1 MTRHIY
7 TVGQLNTYIYNLFD
21 NEPFLKEMQVVG
33 EVSNLSEPRSGHL
46 YFSLKDESGKIPVAM
61 FKGARGGLGAP
72 LSDGMKVVVTG
83 EVSVYTRGGYYQ
95 IIAKQIMPAGIGDL
109 HEQYEQLKRD
119 LAAKGMFDAAHKKP
133 IPKYALKIGV
143 ITAKSGAVIRD
154 IIRITKRRNPHVS
167 LLLYPV
173 LVQGEG
179 AALQIAEG
187 IAALDTLGLDVLIVG
202 RGGGSIEDLWAFNE
216 PVVAEAI
223 YACETPVV
231 SAVGHETDTTI
242 ADYVA
247 DKRAATP
254 SEAAE
259 LCVFD
264 YAQFTK
270 ELRTREQLYRRRIER
285 SLTDAKRQWNMQADK
300 LTLLH
305 PKKQLA
311 HKKEHLVALGRR
323 LSAGLDKSLERARH
337 TLALYSERLDGA
349 SPSNKFMS
357 GFAWLVDKDGR
368 NIKSIFDISSG
379 EEMTGCLADGKIIST
394 VTKTIGEV
402 SYGGK

>member
-1 MTRHIY
+1 MKRHIY

-61 FKGARGGLGAP
+61 FKGSRGGLGAP
-72 LSDGMKVVVTG
+72 LSDGMKVIVTG
-83 EVSVYTRGGYYQ
+83 EVTVYTRGGYYQ
-95 IIAKQIMPAGIGDL
+95 IIAKQIVPAGTGDL
-109 HEQYEQLKRD
+109 HEQYEQLKKE

-143 ITAKSGAVIRD
+143 VTAKTGAVIRD
-154 IIRITKRRNPHVS
+154 IIRITKRRNPHAS
-167 LLLYPV
+167 ILLYPV
-173 LVQGEG
+173 AVQGE
-179 AALQIAEG
+179 AAAGEIAEG
-187 IAALDTLGLDVLIVG
+187 IAALDGLGLDVLIVG

-247 DKRAATP
+247 DARAATP

-264 YAQFTK
+264 YGQFIR
-270 ELRTREQLYRRRIER
+270 ELSVRQQVFARRIDR
-285 SLTDAKRQWNMQADK
+285 CLVDAKRQWNMQADK
-300 LTLLH
+300 LALLH
-305 PKKQLA
+305 PKKQLE
-311 HKKEHLVALGRR
+311 HKKDQLSALARR
-323 LSAGLDKSLERARH
+323 LTGAWDVSLERAKH
-337 TLALYSERLDGA
+337 MLALYGERLDGA
-349 SPSNKFMS
+349 SPSKRFMS
-357 GFAWLVDKDGR
+357 GYAWISDKDGHSIR
-368 NIKSIFDISSG
+368 SIFDIAAG
-379 EEMTGCLADGKIIST
+379 EEMSAFVADGKIIST
-394 VTKTIGEV
+394 VTATIGDV
-402 SYGGK
+402 SYGSK